1 MSTYRRSWKYV
12 QTRYILT
19 RVTRRVSLVEQER
32 LTFSGRL
39 SSSAGFLWDWC
50 GSIFC
55 FMCTFC
61 RSLFV
66 LVVSF
71 LLAIVLSVLLLMAI
85 VLSVLFLL
93 AIVLSVLLLLAIVL
107 SVLLLLAIVLSVLLL
122 LAIVLCVLLLLVIVL
137 SVFFNLRILIYPFGI
152 FKIFLKVCL
161 LKLDNYVIL
170 RNKI

>member
-1 MSTYRRSWKYV
+1 M
-12 QTRYILT
+12 RYILT

-39 SSSAGFLWDWC
+39 SSSAVFLWDWC

-55 FMCTFC
+55 FMCMFC

-66 LVVSF
+66 RVVSF

-85 VLSVLFLL
+85 VLSVLLLL
-93 AIVLSVLLLLAIVL
+93 AIVLSVFLLLAIVL
-107 SVLLLLAIVLSVLLL
+107 SVLLLLVIVLS
-122 LAIVLCVLLLLVIVL
+122 VLLLLVIVL

-161 LKLDNYVIL
+161 FKLDNYVIL